1 MERNKELYHYTA
13 MPDRDF
19 PVDVFRRKFRGQC
32 VIFGEHWHEHLQFFL
47 FSKGNAL
54 IRSGGKEYELRE
66 GDAFIINCNELH
78 YGESTGKFL
87 DYHIVRIDT
96 AFLLSSQPDLCQI
109 KYLIPLINNR
119 ITFKN
124 KVTGDRVILDAL
136 RTIIA
141 EFNAKKSGY
150 ELEIKAKTYEILVRL
165 LRAHVVSIA
174 TESATGKRVRDLTRL
189 RPVFEYMNERYTE
202 KLDLD
207 RLAELTLLSK
217 HHFCRLFKEV
227 TGYAPGDYLNRT
239 RIAKAADLLRGKG
252 LSITETALAVGFD
265 DPNYFRR
272 LFRKYEKRTPSSLK

>member
-1 MERNKELYHYTA
+1 MSCITA
-13 MPDRDF
+13 RAP
-19 PVDVFRRKFRGQC
+19 DVFSTITSC
-32 VIFGEHWHEHLQFFL
+32 
-47 FSKGNAL
+47 
-54 IRSGGKEYELRE
+54 
-66 GDAFIINCNELH
+66 
-78 YGESTGKFL
+78 EST
-87 DYHIVRIDT
+87 
-96 AFLLSSQPDLCQI
+96 PDSFSAVSPISI

-119 ITFKN
+119 ITFEN

-174 TESATGKRVRDLTRL
+174 TEAATGKRVRDLTRL
-189 RPVFEYMNERYTE
+189 RPVLEYMNERYTE

-239 RIAKAADLLRGKG
+239 RIAKAADILRGSG

>member
-1 MERNKELYHYTA
+1 METNKELYHYLE

-19 PVDVFRRKFRGQC
+19 AVDVFRRTFRSRC
-32 VIFGEHWHEHLQFFL
+32 VMFGEHWHEHLQFFL
-47 FSKGNAL
+47 FRKGNAR
-54 IRSGGKEYELRE
+54 IRSGGKEYDLGE

-78 YGESTGKFL
+78 YGENTGGVL

-96 AFLLSSQPDLCQI
+96 GFLLSSQPDLCQI

-124 KVTGDRVILDAL
+124 RITGDRVILDAL
-136 RTIIA
+136 KTIIA
-141 EFNAKKSGY
+141 EFDAKKTGY
-150 ELEIKAKTYEILVRL
+150 ELEIKAKTYQILVRL

-174 TESATGKRVRDLTRL
+174 TEAATGKRAHDLARL

-217 HHFCRLFKEV
+217 HHFCRLFKNV
-227 TGYAPGDYLNRT
+227 TGYAPGDYLNRI
-239 RIAKAADLLRGKG
+239 RISKAVDILREKG
-252 LSITETALAVGFD
+252 FSVTETALAVGFD

-272 LFRKYEKRTPSSLK
+272 LFRKYEKRTPSSMK

>member
-1 MERNKELYHYTA
+1 

-19 PVDVFRRKFRGQC
+19 PVDVFRRKFSGQC

-54 IRSGGKEYELRE
+54 IRSGGKEYNLGE
-66 GDAFIINCNELH
+66 GDTFIINCNELH
-78 YGESTGKFL
+78 YGENTGKFL

-141 EFNAKKSGY
+141 EFNAKKTGY

-174 TESATGKRVRDLTRL
+174 TEAATGKRVRDLSRL

-207 RLAELTLLSK
+207 RLAEFTLLSK

-227 TGYAPGDYLNRT
+227 TGYAPGDYLNRI
-239 RIAKAADLLRGKG
+239 RIAKAADILRGRG